1 MFKHRSFVLWILLLV
16 IFLQTLSVLRGD
28 LRGPAH
34 IHEQVQNESVVQR
47 LIVSSK
53 PLSNANTKSAGLHH
67 HSEVEHHHHDDLE
80 DMVLMPETERHH
92 DALVGEDGGN
102 GAGSSLN
109 LTALVQGS
117 NHSNWTDA
125 FHPRPC
131 SITRVFRGRPL
142 APLERPP
149 TA

>member
-1 MFKHRSFVLWILLLV
+1 MFKHLSFVLWILLFV
-16 IFLQTLSVLRGD
+16 IFLQTLSVLRAD

-34 IHEQVQNESVVQR
+34 IHEQIQNESVVRR
-47 LIVSSK
+47 LIVSSQ
-53 PLSNANTKSAGLHH
+53 PLSNATPKGAGLHQ
-67 HSEVEHHHHDDLE
+67 HSEVEHHHHDYVD
-80 DMVLMPETERHH
+80 DMVLMPEAERHH
-92 DALVGEDGGN
+92 DALVGEEGGN

-117 NHSNWTDA
+117 NRPSWTDA
-125 FHPRPC
+125 FHPRPR
-131 SITRVFRGRPL
+131 SITSVFRGRPL